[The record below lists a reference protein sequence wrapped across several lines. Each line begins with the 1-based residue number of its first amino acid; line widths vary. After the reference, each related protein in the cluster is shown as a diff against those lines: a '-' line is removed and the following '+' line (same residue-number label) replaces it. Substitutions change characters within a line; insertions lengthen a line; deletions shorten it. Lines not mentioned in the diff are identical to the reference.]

1 MTTQT
6 TTTRLLLAT
15 VAGALAFL
23 VAGVG
28 GAAAAPAASQQPTN
42 KCWLDVIN
50 DWADN
55 NQVDKIYAIPCYTQA
70 IQHLSAYP
78 DIAGYSSAADDIHRA
93 MLAVIHEEGR
103 GAPPSAGGGSG
114 PSGPVGP
121 TGTSNPPGGGSTS
134 LHEHRQPALA
144 RQRAVD
150 PAPAPRARR
159 PRHLAPARRRGDLV
173 RPPDADPSGDPGDG
187 AGATPL
193 SGVPSDPPRTLP
205 FPRKGTKS
213 SSGYSSGGSHG
224 KRRAEKDQ

>member
-1 MTTQT
+1 MTTTQT
-6 TTTRLLLAT
+6 TTRVLLAA

-103 GAPPSAGGGSG
+103 GGPPSLGSGGGG
-114 PSGPVGP
+114 PSPTSLGGP
-121 TGTSNPPGGGSTS
+121 NPPSGGHTS
-134 LHEHRQPALA
+134 LWTRLTDRLSPGNAQSIPLPLIVLAGLALLLLLAAGATWFA
-144 RQRAVD
+144 RRVQTRRVA
-150 PAPAPRARR
+150 PAPAPASRR
-159 PRHLAPARRRGDLV
+159 
-173 RPPDADPSGDPGDG
+173 S
-187 AGATPL
+187 
-193 SGVPSDPPRTLP
+193 
-205 FPRKGTKS
+205 
-213 SSGYSSGGSHG
+213 
-224 KRRAEKDQ
+224 